1 MTFGD
6 SSVECAGVYRE
17 LNHPAQNPRD
27 PPNPGSG
34 NAREGR
40 RCKMLIKRI
49 FWNIERLK
57 ERLKDMT
64 TNILYHILFQL
75 FLFIFNKIIWSKHTQ
90 STKYGHCMVY
100 VFWEISFDIFTV
112 NLNILKIKSD
122 TIVLVIVV
130 YWYKKGRLES

>member
-49 FWNIERLK
+49 FWNIERLR

-64 TNILYHILFQL
+64 TNIIYLILVQL
-75 FLFIFNKIIWSKHTQ
+75 FLFIFNKAQ
-90 STKYGHCMVY
+90 STLNLQNMVT
-100 VFWEISFDIFTV
+100 VWFVGFFWEITFDIFIV
-112 NLNILKIKSD
+112 NLNILKIKRD